1 MKQKKD
7 LTKLFTTN
15 HWSIL
20 CYNIQKLPETVPAYY
35 REVFS
40 AEKECERQL
49 TDNRNKICINTC
61 ALTLA
66 LSMNFTD
73 FE

>member
-40 AEKECERQL
+40 AEKEGEGEGERDRH
-49 TDNRNKICINTC
+49 TDRPK
-61 ALTLA
+61 
-66 LSMNFTD
+66 
-73 FE
+73 